1 MWSIILLL
9 ALVGGVYL
17 FGRYNSIN
25 EDEDEDEEKIVIR
38 KNKDKDLIIK
48 IILSFVTTVIIVVVF
63 IGLFELLRFGQEQMG
78 IVVATMII
86 FTMIF
91 CTYTLVEEMRK
102 FNKND

>member
-25 EDEDEDEEKIVIR
+25 EDEDKIVIR
-38 KNKDKDLIIK
+38 KNKDKDKIIK

>member
-25 EDEDEDEEKIVIR
+25 EDEDEEKIVIR
-38 KNKDKDLIIK
+38 KNKDKDIIIK

>member
-1 MWSIILLL
+1 MEGIILVI

-25 EDEDEDEEKIVIR
+25 EDEEKIVIR
-38 KNKDKDLIIK
+38 KNKDKDIIIK

>member
-1 MWSIILLL
+1 MEGIILLL

-17 FGRYNSIN
+17 FGRYNSMN
-25 EDEDEDEEKIVIR
+25 EDEETMVIR
-38 KNKDKDLIIK
+38 KNKDRDLTIK
-48 IILSFVTTVIIVVVF
+48 IILSFVTTVIIVVAF
-63 IGLFELLRFGQEQMG
+63 IILFELLGFGQEQMG
-78 IVVATMII
+78 ILVATMII

>member
-1 MWSIILLL
+1 MEGIILVVLL
-9 ALVGGVYL
+9 IGGVYL

-25 EDEDEDEEKIVIR
+25 EDEENIVIR

>member
-25 EDEDEDEEKIVIR
+25 EDEEKIVIR

>member
-25 EDEDEDEEKIVIR
+25 EDEEKIVIR

-63 IGLFELLRFGQEQMG
+63 IGLFELLRFGQDQMG

>member
-25 EDEDEDEEKIVIR
+25 EDEDEEKIVIR

>member
-25 EDEDEDEEKIVIR
+25 EDEEKIVIR

-63 IGLFELLRFGQEQMG
+63 IGLFELLRFGQDQMG

-91 CTYTLVEEMRK
+91 CTYTLVEEIRK

>member
-25 EDEDEDEEKIVIR
+25 EDEDEEKIVIR
-38 KNKDKDLIIK
+38 KNKDNDLIIK

>member
-25 EDEDEDEEKIVIR
+25 EDEDEEKIVIR
-38 KNKDKDLIIK
+38 KKKDKDLIIK

>member
-25 EDEDEDEEKIVIR
+25 EDEDEEKIVIR

-91 CTYTLVEEMRK
+91 CTYTLVEEMRM

>member
-25 EDEDEDEEKIVIR
+25 EDEEKIVIR
-38 KNKDKDLIIK
+38 KNKDKDKIIK

-63 IGLFELLRFGQEQMG
+63 IGLFELLRFEQEQMG

>member
-1 MWSIILLL
+1 MEGIILVI

-17 FGRYNSIN
+17 FGRYNPIN
-25 EDEDEDEEKIVIR
+25 EDEEKIVIR
-38 KNKDKDLIIK
+38 KNKDKDIIIK

>member
-25 EDEDEDEEKIVIR
+25 EDEEKIVIR
-38 KNKDKDLIIK
+38 KNKDKDIIIK

-102 FNKND
+102 FNKNN

>member
-17 FGRYNSIN
+17 FARYNSIN
-25 EDEDEDEEKIVIR
+25 EDEEKIFIR

-91 CTYTLVEEMRK
+91 CTYTLVGEISK
-102 FNKND
+102 LNKND

>member
-25 EDEDEDEEKIVIR
+25 EDEEKIVIR
-38 KNKDKDLIIK
+38 KNKDKDIIIK

>member
-25 EDEDEDEEKIVIR
+25 EDEEKIVIR
-38 KNKDKDLIIK
+38 KNKDKDKIIK

>member
-25 EDEDEDEEKIVIR
+25 EDEENIVIR
-38 KNKDKDLIIK
+38 KNNDKDLIIK

-63 IGLFELLRFGQEQMG
+63 IGLFELLGFGQEQIG

-86 FTMIF
+86 FTIIF
-91 CTYTLVEEMRK
+91 CTYNIVEEIRK
-102 FNKND
+102 LNKND

>member
-9 ALVGGVYL
+9 ALVEGVYL

-25 EDEDEDEEKIVIR
+25 EDEEKIVIR
-38 KNKDKDLIIK
+38 KDKDKDLIIK

-63 IGLFELLRFGQEQMG
+63 IGLFELLRFGQDQMG

-91 CTYTLVEEMRK
+91 CTYTLVEEIRK

>member
-25 EDEDEDEEKIVIR
+25 EDEEKIVIR

-63 IGLFELLRFGQEQMG
+63 IGLFELLRFGQDQMG

-91 CTYTLVEEMRK
+91 CTYTLVEEISK
-102 FNKND
+102 LNKND